1 MRPILLLIPAA
12 GLLAS
17 CGGPE
22 VKIEAKERTITV
34 TGSSDATLTP
44 DEVTLTIQIGEYYKE
59 QFDPNTKPKDY
70 KNLVKLADIE
80 KPILDLLKKNG
91 VADSC
96 IHFSYMNTS
105 WRWYYY
111 EEKKPV
117 NFEKTLSIKFK
128 DFNKAVALIE
138 QLDTKGINSLSLGD
152 FHSSKEQQMRKDL
165 KAEALKN
172 AQEKAK
178 NMLSKIDHELGDVVS
193 IKEIEDNDDY
203 WGWRRPISQSTMS
216 NSTYSEADVSSAGS
230 PQDIKMRYEVMAEFE
245 IQ

>member
-1 MRPILLLIPAA
+1 MRNILLTLPALA
-12 GLLAS
+12 LLAS
-17 CGGPE
+17 CGGRE
-22 VKIEAKERTITV
+22 VRVEAKERTITV
-34 TGSSDATLTP
+34 TGSADATLTP
-44 DEVTLTIQIGEYYKE
+44 DEVTLTIQIAEYYKE
-59 QFDPNTKPKDY
+59 QYDPNVKEKDY
-70 KNLVKLADIE
+70 KNLVKIAEIE
-80 KPILDLLKKNG
+80 KPIMDLLKKSG

-172 AQEKAK
+172 AQEKAQ
-178 NMLSKIDHELGDVVS
+178 NMLAKIDHQLGDVVS
-193 IKEIEDNDDY
+193 IKELDDNDNNWY
-203 WGWRRPISQSTMS
+203 WRNPISQSSLS
-216 NSTYSEADVSSAGS
+216 NSSYSEAAVSSPAS

-245 IQ
+245 IE